1 MQEHFKHLVMVLT
14 VVGAI
19 PSTRTVDINAVL
31 IVPLLKQWT
40 MVAKHSPFHAV
51 VVAAAELFNVRK

>member
-14 VVGAI
+14 VVVAM

-31 IVPLLKQWT
+31 MLPLLKQ
-40 MVAKHSPFHAV
+40 
-51 VVAAAELFNVRK
+51 